1 MSIYVLDQDTINKIS
16 AGEVIERPMAVVKEL
31 VENSIDAGANSVT
44 VEIKDGG
51 KGLIRITDNGSG
63 IDREDIRLAFTP
75 HATSKIRQA
84 QDLLSVSTLGFRG
97 EALASVSSVSM
108 LEMLTKTREDFSG
121 WRYVIEGG
129 EEKKLEAVGCPDGT
143 TFIIRNL
150 FYNTPARLKFLKT
163 AQTEAG
169 YISGVVERLAL
180 SHPDISFRIINHNQS
195 KLHTSG
201 NGNLKDVIYNVY
213 GRDIANNLL
222 EVKNENEICN
232 IYGFI
237 AKPVVSRGN
246 RSYINYFING
256 RYIKSQIVTRAIEE
270 AYSSYTMQH
279 RYPFTALNFEIAPN
293 LIDVNV
299 HPQKMEIR
307 FANEKE
313 LYSVIYHAVAD
324 TLSHKEFIPEVS
336 FGKEEKPQK
345 SQVKQKPVQ
354 VPVKNIEV
362 KNPVV
367 SPVAANIENE
377 RVASSVVHTISDTEK
392 AFNKEDLS
400 VKEKEEDIYRVS
412 DIKISSQNDNVAKNK
427 DLNTNAVAL
436 NENEIKIQYTKPD
449 TINNDIV
456 KKIEE
461 NIKSDL
467 KDIGAVTLRKPTQEE
482 INKIFAKTQR
492 ETVAERQ
499 KPEAS
504 EVNLTQSVAEQAEY
518 NVKSAKQETLF
529 DTEIMS
535 KQAEKDIKIIGQVF
549 STYWI
554 LQYGDSMFMIDQ
566 HAAHEKVLYERFMK
580 KFAENEVYT
589 QLVQPPVVLSLSML
603 EQQVVEENMELFEKL
618 GYNIEN
624 FGGKEYM
631 VTGVPAQLPDVSVEE
646 LLIEII
652 DSLVADKGK
661 KTPEML
667 LDRIATMSCKAAVK
681 GGSNLSVE
689 QAQELLKELMML
701 ENPYNCPHGR
711 PTMIKMTKKELE
723 KKFKRI
729 V

>member
-180 SHPDISFRIINHNQS
+180 SHPDISFRFINQNQS

-313 LYSVIYHAVAD
+313 LYSVIYNAVAD

-436 NENEIKIQYTKPD
+436 NENEIKIQDTKPD

>member
-31 VENSIDAGANSVT
+31 IENSIDAGANSVT

-180 SHPDISFRIINHNQS
+180 SHPDISFRFINQNQS

-313 LYSVIYHAVAD
+313 LYSVIYNAVAD

>member
-31 VENSIDAGANSVT
+31 IENSIDAGANSVT

-180 SHPDISFRIINHNQS
+180 SHPDISFRFINQNQS

-313 LYSVIYHAVAD
+313 LYSVIYNAVAD

-377 RVASSVVHTISDTEK
+377 KVASSVVHTISDTEK

-400 VKEKEEDIYRVS
+400 VKEKEEDIYKVS

-482 INKIFAKTQR
+482 INKIFAKTQK

-631 VTGVPAQLPDVSVEE
+631 VTGVPAHLPDVSVEE

-689 QAQELLKELMML
+689 PAQELLKELMML

>member
-180 SHPDISFRIINHNQS
+180 SHPDISFRFINQNQS

-313 LYSVIYHAVAD
+313 LYSVIYNAVAD
-324 TLSHKEFIPEVS
+324 MLSHKEFIPEVS

-354 VPVKNIEV
+354 VSEKSVEV

-367 SPVAANIENE
+367 SPVAVNIKNE
-377 RVASSVVHTISDTEK
+377 KATSSVVRTISDTEK

-467 KDIGAVTLRKPTQEE
+467 IDIGAVTLRKPTQEE

>member
-180 SHPDISFRIINHNQS
+180 SHPDISFRFINQNQS

-456 KKIEE
+456 KKIED

>member
-180 SHPDISFRIINHNQS
+180 SHPDISFRFINQNQS

-313 LYSVIYHAVAD
+313 LYSVIYNAVAD

-436 NENEIKIQYTKPD
+436 NENEIKIQDTKPD

-456 KKIEE
+456 KKIGE